1 MEEAVVVGMS
11 TSMMLMVAIGLFVF
25 RKFIFRTAEVLEVL
39 ADEALT
45 GVEDTSGTYMVKV
58 KVLNA
63 NTRSEL
69 ANEIADIENIV
80 SVKDLNQM
88 LAVREKPKS
97 KAKSTTTTN
106 TVAE

>member
-11 TSMMLMVAIGLFVF
+11 TSMMLMVAVGLFVF

-97 KAKSTTTTN
+97 KAKSATTAN